1 MTTAGLLEGTV
12 VRSHGGHY
20 YVERDGAPDEV
31 LDCGVRGR
39 LKQEAA
45 ESDLI
50 AIGDR
55 VRYTLLGEG
64 RGMVEEVLPR
74 KSALSRCPPPPRP
87 QVEQVIVA
95 NLDLVLAVFSV
106 VNPPLNP
113 FMLDRYLVACEVEEL
128 DVAIVANKVDL
139 VRHKRMLRVLAV
151 YESIGYRVVRASATT
166 GEGLGKLRELM
177 RGRLT
182 ALTGPSGA
190 GKSSLLNALWP
201 HLELETGEVSSY
213 HDRGTHTTV
222 VSQILR
228 PEEGFQVADTPGL
241 RQFRLWDIAP
251 EDLDGLFPEM
261 RPYAP
266 TCRFS
271 PCSHRHEPGCAVQAA
286 VERGQIPEIR
296 YESYCR
302 MYEHGF

>member
-1 MTTAGLLEGTV
+1 MTASDILQGTV
-12 VRSHGGHY
+12 IRSHGGHY
-20 YVERDGAPDEV
+20 YVERDGVPGEV

-55 VRYTLLGEG
+55 VRFTVLEAG
-64 RGMVEEVLPR
+64 RGMVEEIMPR

-95 NLDLVLAVFSV
+95 NLDLVLAVFSL

-128 DVAIVANKVDL
+128 DVAIVANKIDL
-139 VRHKRMLRVLAV
+139 ARRKQARVLDV
-151 YESIGYRVVRASATT
+151 YESIGYRVVRTSATT
-166 GEGLGKLRELM
+166 GEGLDDLRELM

-201 HLELETGEVSSY
+201 HLGLQTGEVSTY

-228 PEEGFQVADTPGL
+228 PEAGFQVADTPGL

-271 PCSHRHEPGCAVQAA
+271 PCTHRHEPGCAVQAA
-286 VERGQIPEIR
+286 VEQGRIPRIR

-302 MYEHGF
+302 MFEHGF